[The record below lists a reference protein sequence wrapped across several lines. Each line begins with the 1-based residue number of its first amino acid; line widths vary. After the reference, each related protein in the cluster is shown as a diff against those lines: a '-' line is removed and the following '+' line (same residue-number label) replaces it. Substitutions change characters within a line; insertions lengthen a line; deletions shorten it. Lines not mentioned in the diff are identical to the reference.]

1 MSKDDVKKKKSK
13 FWLGALVGAGLG
25 ILFAPAKGSETRKTL
40 KGKLD
45 ELLDKAK
52 DIDIAELKE
61 AFDNKIEEIRVNLE
75 DLDKEKI
82 LKIAKKKASELKDKA
97 QDLFNLAKE
106 KGTPVLEGAAKEV
119 LQKVIEASEEI
130 LKKLE
135 TKK

>member
-52 DIDIAELKE
+52 DIDVAELKE